1 MHSEMADNI
10 MTVTINRPESRNS
23 LDMAACKPGRDA
35 AITHACLTASQCQ
48 RAVPV
53 SERRPPVAAT
63 TITKLTSR
71 ALLYPQTLS

>member
-53 SERRPPVAAT
+53 SERRPPVAAPVR
-63 TITKLTSR
+63 TKLKSQ
-71 ALLYPQTLS
+71 ALLHPQTLS